1 MNKSKKAFSIL
12 LAMGLVLISSL
23 LAYIIL
29 EYMVPFWKNISGIE
43 NSTKAYY
50 QANNWIELWLYFFS
64 HRSNLISENSKNY
77 TSSPIDYKFSTIS
90 SWPIIPRSWFW
101 TSDYNKDWDIISLSN
116 PIQLSI
122 WNNYINSF
130 LIDFRSPTVWTIS
143 TLSGVI
149 NWQLSGFNDTLNSW
163 NSYITASNIN
173 WWNINLWTKE
183 WKKLDW
189 SSEYFSNFYAT
200 NCRWS
205 NKCILKFSVI
215 NDLKN
220 NFWSILPYLERKVT
234 TNNIPLRYSIIQA
247 SWKSNGFTNYLQI
260 KVPQETVSEA
270 FDFTIFQ

>member
-29 EYMVPFWKNISGIE
+29 EYMVPFGKNISGIE

-50 QANNWIELWLYFFS
+50 QANNGIELGLYFFS

-90 SWPIIPRSWFW
+90 SGPIIPRSGFG

-122 WNNYINSF
+122 GNNYINSF
-130 LIDFRSPTVWTIS
+130 LIDFRSPTVGTIS

-149 NWQLSGFNDTLNSW
+149 NWQLSGFNDTLNSG

-173 WWNINLWTKE
+173 GGNINLWTKE
-183 WKKLDW
+183 GKKLDG

-200 NCRWS
+200 NCRGS

-220 NFWSILPYLERKVT
+220 NFGSILPYLERKVT

-247 SWKSNGFTNYLQI
+247 SGKSNGFTNYLQI